1 MEGIGYWIFLLALYL
16 ISTLAKK
23 RKQKRAWEVLD
34 KEEENQEDSL
44 SKPDFIEQ
52 FFGDLVSKE
61 EKLIIPEMEPEPEPE
76 EAYAEEEIPIET
88 ESISPEVQEDLSHA
102 SFETYKSPVIE
113 RHAGAFS
120 HWDLSEKKSAGESLE
135 SILGQ
140 LKGKTN
146 LRRAIILKEILEK
159 PLALR
164 DRSHGHIS

>member
-1 MEGIGYWIFLLALYL
+1 MEGIGYWIFLLAMYL

-23 RKQKRAWEVLD
+23 RKQKRAWEALD
-34 KEEENQEDSL
+34 KEEENQEDLL

-61 EKLIIPEMEPEPEPE
+61 EKPITPEMEPEPEPE
-76 EAYAEEEIPIET
+76 EAYTEEEIPIDT
-88 ESISPEVQEDLSHA
+88 ESISPEVQENSSHP
-102 SFETYKSPVIE
+102 SFKTYESHFDE
-113 RHAGAFS
+113 RHVGTIS
-120 HWDLSEKKSAGESLE
+120 HWDLPEKKSAGESLE

-164 DRSHGHIS
+164 DRSHGNIF

>member
-23 RKQKRAWEVLD
+23 RKQKSAWEALD
-34 KEEENQEDSL
+34 KEEENQEDTR

-61 EKLIIPEMEPEPEPE
+61 EKPVISEIEPDPE
-76 EAYAEEEIPIET
+76 EVYAEEETPIET
-88 ESISPEVQEDLSHA
+88 ESIPPEVEADLSHP
-102 SFETYKSPVIE
+102 SFETYESHVDE
-113 RHAGAFS
+113 RHVGTIS
-120 HWDLSEKKSAGESLE
+120 HWDLPEKKSAGESLE

-164 DRSHGHIS
+164 D